1 MKKNDIALLI
11 LIVSLSLIASYF
23 LLSTLLVKPSA
34 TRGAVEVVEPI
45 SAELTEPS
53 DKIFNEK
60 AIDPTVVIE
69 IGNPANQ
76 QPFQQR

>member
-1 MKKNDIALLI
+1 MKRNDIALLV
-11 LIVSLSLIASYF
+11 LIISLSLITSYF
-23 LLSTLLVKPSA
+23 LLSTLMVKPSA
-34 TRGAVEVVEPI
+34 TRGSVEVVEPI

-53 DKIFNEK
+53 EKVFNDK